1 VLSGFK
7 TFGRITFRYRQ
18 FRSAALN
25 SHNTPVGLFQTVK
38 SFKNKKARPLKALR
52 NYYEFVDQVENNCR
66 RIQEKYAE
74 HIFCEK
80 GCAGNCCRIHLSVFP
95 VEAISLA
102 TALKELPGKMRSHIR
117 QKARVTNSFGPCPL
131 LEEGACLMYASRLI
145 ICRTHGLPM
154 RLEYRGHHSIGFCQ
168 KNFRK
173 LNPLP
178 DDAII
183 NLNLLNQHLAA
194 ANQMFVNELSGRFN
208 LLSRFTIG
216 EALLI
221 NL

>member
-1 VLSGFK
+1 M
-7 TFGRITFRYRQ
+7 
-18 FRSAALN
+18 
-25 SHNTPVGLFQTVK
+25 
-38 SFKNKKARPLKALR
+38 KALR

-74 HIFCEK
+74 HITCEK

-102 TALKELPGKMRSHIR
+102 TALKELPGKVRSHIR
-117 QKARVTNSFGPCPL
+117 QKARITNNFGPCPL

-154 RLEYRGHHSIGFCQ
+154 RLEYRSHYSIGFCQ
-168 KNFRK
+168 KNFHK
-173 LNPLP
+173 LNPIP

-183 NLNLLNQHLAA
+183 DLNRLNRNLAA
-194 ANQMFVNELSGRFN
+194 VNQLFLAEFYSPIGFRPRF
-208 LLSRFTIG
+208 SIG
-216 EALLI
+216 KALL
-221 NL
+221 LDL